1 MPEGDTI
8 WRTARTLGGVLTGK
22 VVTGFRS
29 PLPAVAATARQFQLV
44 GQTVEK
50 VESNGKHLL
59 IRFSGGLALHTHLR
73 MTGSWC
79 VYRPGTPWGKSSR
92 AARVVLETANAVAV
106 CFYAP
111 VVELWPPGAA
121 ATHPVLARLG
131 PDLLAPDFDC
141 DEAVR
146 RLRERQEMQIGVAL
160 MDQTALAGIGN
171 VYKSEILFLCG
182 VHPFQRVG
190 DLDAEILRA
199 VVRTAQGEMRRN
211 LGPGMRRT
219 RPGMSFQ
226 RVWVYG
232 RSERSCFRC
241 GTKVLRRA
249 QGEQARISYWCPQC
263 QQIRPPAANR

>member
-8 WRTARTLGGVLTGK
+8 WRTARTLRGVLAGQA
-22 VVTGFRS
+22 VTGFRS

-44 GQTVEK
+44 GQRVEK

-79 VYRPGTPWGKSSR
+79 VYRHGTPWRRSGR
-92 AARVVLETANAVAV
+92 AARVVLETADAVAV

-111 VVELWPPGAA
+111 VVELWPPGGRGRGCPA
-121 ATHPVLARLG
+121 LQRLG
-131 PDLLAPDFDC
+131 PDLLAPDFDS

-146 RLRERQEMQIGVAL
+146 RLRERHDMQIGVAL

-182 VHPFQRVG
+182 VHPFQSVG
-190 DLDAEILRA
+190 ELDAETLHSLVA
-199 VVRTAQGEMRRN
+199 VAKREMRRN
-211 LGPGMRRT
+211 LGPGARRT
-219 RPGMSFQ
+219 RPGMTFQ
-226 RVWVYG
+226 SVWVYG
-232 RSERSCFRC
+232 RTGRSCFRC
-241 GTKVLRRA
+241 GTKVQRRA
-249 QGEQARISYWCPQC
+249 QGEQARITYWCPQC
-263 QQIRPPAANR
+263 QPLS